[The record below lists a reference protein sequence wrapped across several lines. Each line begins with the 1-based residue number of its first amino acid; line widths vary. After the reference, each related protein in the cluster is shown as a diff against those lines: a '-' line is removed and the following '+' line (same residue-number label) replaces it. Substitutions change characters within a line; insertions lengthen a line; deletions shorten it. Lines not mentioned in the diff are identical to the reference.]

1 MTEMTGGQAL
11 VQSLKVEGIE
21 TIFALP
27 GVQLDWAFDALYDER
42 DAIRVIHT
50 RHEQATAY
58 MADGY
63 ARASGRIGTC
73 LIVPGPGLLNAS
85 AALSTA
91 YACSSQV
98 LCLSWQIQSDLI
110 GKGRGLLHEIPHQLE
125 MLRSV
130 TKWAAR
136 ALTPAEIP
144 GLVHEAL
151 RQLGSGRPRPVE
163 LEVPPDVLQARGEVR
178 LAEPEPFV
186 RGGAGDP
193 DLLEQAAKAL
203 GQAKTPLICA
213 GGGVLL
219 AGAWEELRRLAKL
232 LEAPVLMTNEARG
245 ALSDRDHLALTSL
258 AGRQVLPEAD
268 VILAVGTRFVQ
279 PATMWGLKPE
289 QTVIQLDID
298 PEEIGRN
305 HTPNIGIEA
314 DAKLG
319 LTALA
324 ERTERHN
331 RSRSSR
337 KDELLAIK
345 ADCQARLDQVEPQAS
360 YAKAIRAEL
369 PDDGIVVA
377 DSTQVGYW
385 SYTGFPVYEP
395 RTFLTSGYQGT
406 LGYAFATSLG
416 AQVGCPPRKVISIN
430 GDGGFMYNVQ
440 ELSTMAQQ
448 GINAVAIVFNDNAYG
463 NVRRTQR
470 QQFNEHVIAT
480 ELNNPNFAELAE
492 LFGVAGTRA
501 TGPDG
506 LRRALGKALSSDEP
520 TLIEVPVEEMPNPWL
535 LYRPPTPPRA

>member
-11 VQSLKVEGIE
+11 VQSLKVEGLE
-21 TIFALP
+21 VIFGLP

-42 DAIRVIHT
+42 DTIRVVHT

-63 ARASGRIGTC
+63 ARATGKVGSC

-91 YACSSQV
+91 YACSSPV
-98 LCLSWQIQSDLI
+98 LCLSGQIQSDLI

-136 ALTPAEIP
+136 AMTPAEIP
-144 GLVHEAL
+144 GLVHEAF
-151 RQLGSGRPRPVE
+151 RQLGSGRSRPVE
-163 LEVPPDVLQARGEVR
+163 VEAPPDVLQARGDVR
-178 LAEPEPFV
+178 LSEPEPFV
-186 RGGAGDP
+186 RGGSGDP
-193 DLLEQAAKAL
+193 DLIEQAAKAL
-203 GQAKTPLICA
+203 GQAQKPLICA

-219 AGAWEELRRLAKL
+219 AGAWEELRRLATL
-232 LEAPVLMTNEARG
+232 LEAPVLMTNESRG
-245 ALSDRDHLALTSL
+245 ALSDRDYRALTSL
-258 AGRQVLPEAD
+258 AGRQMLPEAD
-268 VILAVGTRFVQ
+268 VILAVGTRFVA
-279 PATMWGLKPE
+279 PATQWGLSPE
-289 QTVIQLDID
+289 QTVIQMDID

-305 HTPNIGIEA
+305 YPPTIGIEA

-319 LTALA
+319 LAALA
-324 ERTERHN
+324 ERAERHN
-331 RSRSSR
+331 RSRPSR
-337 KDELLAIK
+337 KDELTAVK
-345 ADCQARLDQVEPQAS
+345 AHSQELLDKVEPQAS
-360 YAKAIRAEL
+360 YGKAIRAAL
-369 PDDGIVVA
+369 PEDGIVVA

-416 AQVGCPPRKVISIN
+416 AQVGCPGKKVVSIN

-440 ELSTMAQQ
+440 ELSTMAKH

-463 NVRRTQR
+463 NVRRSQR
-470 QQFNEHVIAT
+470 QQFNEHIIGT
-480 ELNNPNFAELAE
+480 DLNNPNFAELAE
-492 LFGVAGTRA
+492 LFGVAGMRVQ
-501 TGPDG
+501 GPEG
-506 LRRALGKALSSDEP
+506 LRSALNQALSNSHP

-535 LYRPPTPPRA
+535 LYRPPAPPRA